1 MPNPAPHSA
10 TRPAPILGAMRFGDW
25 GARLSPQA
33 VADLLETALDLGID
47 TLDLA
52 DIYGGHTTN
61 ALVGAAFALRPG
73 LRARLKLIAKIGIVM
88 PDSPGNRR
96 GVQHYDLSLA
106 HLRHALADSLST
118 LGVDHVETLMLHRFD
133 PLLRPAEIADW
144 VHDEQRAGRI
154 GAFGVSNFDAQG
166 LALFD
171 GRLPV
176 VANQIELS
184 LANDAALDDGT
195 LTATRARGAEAQAW
209 SPLGGGGL
217 LDPQSSNGGRVHARL
232 QAMSG
237 EFGLDPA
244 SLLLRWVATLPDT
257 RVVVGSTKP
266 ERLRD
271 AVRACAEPLPR
282 DAWYALRE
290 AARGKPVP

>member
-1 MPNPAPHSA
+1 MSNP
-10 TRPAPILGAMRFGDW
+10 TPILGSMRFGAW
-25 GARLSPQA
+25 GAQLSPAA
-33 VADLLETALDLGID
+33 VADLLEGALDLGID

-88 PDSPGNRR
+88 TSSPDNPR
-96 GVQHYDLSLA
+96 GVQHYNLSPGHLQLA
-106 HLRHALADSLST
+106 LNETLIALGT
-118 LGVDHVETLMLHRFD
+118 DHVDTLMLHRFD
-133 PLLRPAEIADW
+133 PLLEPAAIADW
-144 VHDEQRAGRI
+144 VRYQQREGRV
-154 GAFGVSNFDAQG
+154 GDFGVSNFDAHA

-171 GRLPV
+171 GLLPV

-184 LANDAALDDGT
+184 LANSAALDDGSQY
-195 LTATRARGAEAQAW
+195 ATRALGADIQAW
-209 SPLGGGGL
+209 SPLGGGDL
-217 LDPQSSNGGRVHARL
+217 LNPGSHIGGRVHERL

-244 SLLLRWVATLPDT
+244 SVLLRWVASLPGT
-257 RVVVGSTKP
+257 RVVVGSTKI

-282 DAWYALRE
+282 DAWYALWE
-290 AARGKPVP
+290 AARGRAVP